1 MLLKDTGGQ
10 EFAQAP
16 VGTHVA
22 RCIRLI
28 DLGTQKGEY
37 KGQATFKKQLI
48 IGWELPTELIPD
60 GEYAGKPFT
69 VSRFYTAS
77 LSEKANL
84 RKDLV
89 AWRGKEFTDQ
99 ELAGF
104 DAKNLLSKGCMLSIV
119 LSEKG
124 KARPS
129 SVMAL
134 PKAMR
139 DSLPAQVNDN
149 VYFSLDEFSQPAYDS
164 LSDGFKKMIALSPEY
179 QEIQRLGGIPD
190 GAQSDDDIPF

>member
-1 MLLKDTGGQ
+1 MLLKDTGGT

-22 RCIRLI
+22 RCVRLI

-37 KGQATFKKQLI
+37 KGQAIFKRQLI

-69 VSRFYTAS
+69 VSRFYTQS

-89 AWRGKEFTDQ
+89 AWRGKEFSDQ
-99 ELAGF
+99 ELSGF
-104 DAKNLLSKGCMLSIV
+104 DAKNLLGKGCMLSIV
-119 LSEKG
+119 MTEKG
-124 KARPS
+124 KAKVN

-139 DSLPAQVNDN
+139 DSLPAQVNEN
-149 VYFSLDEFSQPAYDS
+149 VYFSLDEFNQLAFDS
-164 LSDGFKKMIALSPEY
+164 LSDGFKRMIAVSPEY
-179 QEIQRLGGIPD
+179 IQIQQGD
-190 GAQSDDDIPF
+190 NQAHADDTDDSIPF